1 MLGMLHMESL
11 YLICVILCS
20 YTYIDVC
27 DFENSPTL
35 RWCRNTS
42 TVPMNIV
49 SFTNTTMAS
58 NVIPLISDPNMNTA
72 DSLPEGATGGDVIV
86 RSYSDKGLE
95 YQFDLKQQNL
105 RSKITAWRRRATNI
119 EHLLSE
125 AKDINP

>member
-58 NVIPLISDPNMNTA
+58 NVIPPISDPIRT
-72 DSLPEGATGGDVIV
+72 
-86 RSYSDKGLE
+86 
-95 YQFDLKQQNL
+95 L
-105 RSKITAWRRRATNI
+105 RT
-119 EHLLSE
+119 LSQRE
-125 AKDINP
+125 PLVVM